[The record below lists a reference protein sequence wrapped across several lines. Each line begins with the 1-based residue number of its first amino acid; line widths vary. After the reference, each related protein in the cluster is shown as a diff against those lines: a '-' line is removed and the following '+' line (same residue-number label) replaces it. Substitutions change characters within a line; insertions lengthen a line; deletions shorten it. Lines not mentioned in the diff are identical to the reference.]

1 MSFQDISK
9 IAGSAMAAQTV
20 RLNTIASNLANADS
34 AAGSEGET
42 YRARKPVFSAVMDG
56 PGASGAGGRV
66 QVLDVVQSDEP
77 LRKVYEPGHP
87 MANAD
92 GMVFYPNVNQVA
104 EMTDM
109 MSASRAFETNVEVL
123 GRIKSMLVS
132 FIFGSIDALKG
143 AGLADWMPAQLLNLP
158 LSEQGLA
165 WLVPSVM
172 VLGVAVVIDRMLGK
186 HSEAIA

>member
-1 MSFQDISK
+1 MSFKTISE

-34 AAGSEGET
+34 VAGTEADT
-42 YRARKPVFSAVMDG
+42 YRARKPVFAAVMTDSVDALDQ
-56 PGASGAGGRV
+56 ASGKV
-66 QVLDVVQSDEP
+66 QVLDVVESSEP

-123 GRIKSMLVS
+123 GRIRTMQQSL
-132 FIFGSIDALKG
+132 LK
-143 AGLADWMPAQLLNLP
+143 
-158 LSEQGLA
+158 
-165 WLVPSVM
+165 
-172 VLGVAVVIDRMLGK
+172 LGEG
-186 HSEAIA
+186 

>member
-34 AAGSEGET
+34 AAGSEAET
-42 YRARKPVFSAVMDG
+42 YRARKPVFAAVMDG
-56 PGASGAGGRV
+56 SGASGAGGRV

-87 MANAD
+87 MADAD
-92 GMVFYPNVNQVA
+92 GMVFSPNVNQVA

-123 GRIKSMLVS
+123 GRIKSMQQSL
-132 FIFGSIDALKG
+132 LK
-143 AGLADWMPAQLLNLP
+143 
-158 LSEQGLA
+158 
-165 WLVPSVM
+165 
-172 VLGVAVVIDRMLGK
+172 LGEV
-186 HSEAIA
+186 

>member
-1 MSFQDISK
+1 MSFKNISE

-34 AAGSEGET
+34 VAGTEADT
-42 YRARKPVFSAVMDG
+42 YRARKPVFAAVMNEGLDNQG
-56 PGASGAGGRV
+56 SAGGRV
-66 QVLDVVQSDEP
+66 QVVDVVESAEA
-77 LRKVYEPGHP
+77 LRKVYDPGHP

-123 GRIKSMLVS
+123 GRIRTMQQSL
-132 FIFGSIDALKG
+132 LK
-143 AGLADWMPAQLLNLP
+143 
-158 LSEQGLA
+158 
-165 WLVPSVM
+165 
-172 VLGVAVVIDRMLGK
+172 LGEG
-186 HSEAIA
+186 